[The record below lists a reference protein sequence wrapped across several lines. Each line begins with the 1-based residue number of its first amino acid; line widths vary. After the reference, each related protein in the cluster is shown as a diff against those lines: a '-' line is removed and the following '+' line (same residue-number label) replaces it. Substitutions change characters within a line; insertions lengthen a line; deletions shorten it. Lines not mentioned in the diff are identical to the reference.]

1 MLGLAGATVVLLTA
15 FLIRE
20 SRTPEPM
27 LELELLR
34 RPSFAAIAV
43 VAFGITASLVAATT
57 YMALYLINTLG
68 LTPFETGLRF
78 LPLTGAS
85 FIAAPVA
92 ARLSQR
98 VAPAILVPSGAV
110 LIAIGMWTMT
120 GLDVGSDWTHLLPG
134 SIIAGVGLGVTSAV
148 LSQAALAAVPPAR
161 AGMATGAANTFRQIG
176 VAAGVAGLGALF
188 AHRVGSL
195 VNGGLTGA
203 GVPAQS
209 ASDIADAVASGAGV
223 QVAQAVPV
231 PMQQLVADT
240 AHLASASGLNL
251 VLITGTVIAAASAV
265 IAVAL
270 LVIRPRAAAPPL
282 PQPPPTSADGRCCR
296 SVSTVHAPRAVGP
309 ERPNLEHSCSRCAA
323 TLASECARLGASAVG
338 EGQRFG

>member
-1 MLGLAGATVVLLTA
+1 MDGPGSRSIFLINVPVGVAALLAAWRLLPESRSPIARKADWPGTVLLSGGLVAGVLALIEGNDLGWISATVLGLAAATALLLTA

-20 SRTPEPM
+20 ARTPEPM

-68 LTPFETGLRF
+68 LTPFETGLAF

-85 FIAAPVA
+85 FVAAPIA

-98 VAPAILVPSGAV
+98 VAPAILVPGGAA

-120 GLDVGSDWTHLLPG
+120 GLDVTSDWTHLLPG

-148 LSQAALAAVPPAR
+148 LAQAALAAVPPGR
-161 AGMATGAANTFRQIG
+161 TGMATGTADTFRQIG

-188 AHRVGSL
+188 AHRAAAVVSA
-195 VNGGLTGA
+195 GLTVA
-203 GVPAQS
+203 GCRPS
-209 ASDIADAVASGAGV
+209 
-223 QVAQAVPV
+223 
-231 PMQQLVADT
+231 
-240 AHLASASGLNL
+240 
-251 VLITGTVIAAASAV
+251 
-265 IAVAL
+265 
-270 LVIRPRAAAPPL
+270 RPRNWPTRSPPARGCRWRKGCRL
-282 PQPPPTSADGRCCR
+282 RCSCWWL
-296 SVSTVHAPRAVGP
+296 TPRTWPAHP
-309 ERPNLEHSCSRCAA
+309 R
-323 TLASECARLGASAVG
+323 
-338 EGQRFG
+338 